1 MAGIVGMNPTV
12 VQSVARELKTQSQ
25 ELAASGRR
33 IDGLVS
39 EAVRSWAGVDAQR
52 FRSQWTSSGRAQ
64 VNRASNLLAEMGQ
77 LLQREAQE
85 QLDTSNRL
93 GATFGPGG
101 GAGGPGGSGSGGS
114 PSADSSLPALILD
127 WLQEHFDDLTD
138 AIRGGAKAWKTF
150 FTGPRQI
157 MALLKAF
164 PFVGQAGLGDEALK
178 ALDKLAQS
186 FRPLSKVLPRVAP
199 FLGAAGGLMAV
210 GFGLEEAINGNG
222 HSGWRD
228 VGDRVSGGLQVVSGV
243 GLTALAIGGAAL
255 LATPVGPVIAGV
267 AVVAGVASAAWEL
280 GNLIYDHRD
289 DITNAIG
296 GASTWVGDQM
306 SGLGKS
312 LQKSDNI
319 VVKGA
324 GVVVDGIG
332 KGASAVG
339 NWFKGLF

>member
-1 MAGIVGMNPTV
+1 MNPAV
-12 VQSVARELKTQSQ
+12 VQSVARELQAQSQ

-64 VNRASNLLAEMGQ
+64 VNRASNLLADMGQ
-77 LLQREAQE
+77 SLQREAQD

-93 GATFGPGG
+93 AALGPGG
-101 GAGGPGGSGSGGS
+101 GVGGPGGSGSGGS
-114 PSADSSLPALILD
+114 PNTAWPLPAGILD
-127 WLQEHFDDLTD
+127 WLKEHFDDLTD
-138 AIRGGAKAWKTF
+138 AGRAGVKAWKTF
-150 FTGPRQI
+150 FTGPRQL
-157 MALLKAF
+157 MALVKAF
-164 PFVGQAGLGDEALK
+164 PFTGQAGLSDEAVK

-199 FLGAAGGLMAV
+199 FLGAAGGVLAV

-243 GLTALAIGGAAL
+243 GVTALAIGGAAL

-280 GNLIYDHRD
+280 GNLVYDHRD

-296 GASTWVGDQM
+296 GASTWVGDQV

-312 LQKSDNI
+312 MQKSDNL

-324 GVVVDGIG
+324 GTVVDGIG
-332 KGASAVG
+332 QGASAVG